1 MAKRVFGGL
10 MILMAAA
17 LLGWVGYN
25 KFVRTLPAAEGMS
38 VVPPLLFCAGLIY
51 VGQKWIR
58 GTRRNAEE

>member
-25 KFVRTLPAAEGMS
+25 KLVRTLPAAEGMS
-38 VVPPLLFCAGLIY
+38 VVPPLLFSAGLIY

-58 GTRRNAEE
+58 GTRQNAEG